1 MARALASPPQTWT
14 ALPRHPTPP
23 CSTSH
28 GIHAMPPPPSVWVPR
43 KLGIDLCVTFSLSN
57 ADDRARLLSRKLQVV
72 SLAEKTLKH
81 EHSRALQNGVGAGG
95 VTTNGHA
102 DAHALLAL
110 GKKAAKT
117 PFVIYDA
124 SALKLFGPK
133 PKLSCILS
141 HSAYPFAHE
150 AGVYD
155 RNTRS
160 VFITS
165 NRYPDARDGEQ
176 TITVS
181 RLRRPVGVSDKW
193 TWEQLDTPDIV
204 MGNGG
209 TNYAG
214 GVLFCAQGDFC
225 CPSALVHM
233 ETEPPYHCT
242 TLLNHYHGR
251 EFNSVNDVVVKSDRS
266 IWFTDP
272 VYGYEQGF
280 RPRPQLPGQV
290 YRFEP
295 DTGHVRVVAD
305 GFGRC
310 NGICFSP
317 DERTV
322 YVTDTEWIYG
332 DGSTDDMR
340 VSTIYAF
347 DVCDYHGSHF
357 LCNRRV
363 FAMADC
369 GVPDGIKCD
378 VYGNVYSGCGDGL
391 NIWNPA
397 GRLVAKVKVD
407 GGVANFCFCEPGEI
421 ILLNET
427 KVWLLQLDPATK
439 GALKI

>member
-1 MARALASPPQTWT
+1 MFK
-14 ALPRHPTPP
+14 
-23 CSTSH
+23 
-28 GIHAMPPPPSVWVPR
+28 V
-43 KLGIDLCVTFSLSN
+43 VT
-57 ADDRARLLSRKLQVV
+57 
-72 SLAEKTLKH
+72 LAEKTLKH
-81 EHSRALQNGVGAGG
+81 EHSRALQNGAGG
-95 VTTNGHA
+95 GVATNGAVTTTNGHA
-102 DAHALLAL
+102 DAHALLAW

-124 SALKLFGPK
+124 SALKVFGPK
-133 PKLSCILS
+133 PKLACILS
-141 HSAYPFAHE
+141 HSSHPFAHE

-165 NRYPDARDGEQ
+165 NRYPDARHGEQ

-181 RLRRPVGVSDKW
+181 RLRRPVGASDKW
-193 TWEQLDTPDIV
+193 TWEQLDTPGVV

-209 TNYAG
+209 TNYAD

-225 CPSALVHM
+225 YPSALVHM

-251 EFNSVNDVVVKSDRS
+251 EFNSVNDVVVKSDGS

-357 LCNRRV
+357 LCNRHV

-378 VYGNVYSGCGDGL
+378 TYGNVYAGCGDGL

-407 GGVANFCFCEPGEI
+407 GGVANFCFCDPGEI
-421 ILLNET
+421 VLLNET